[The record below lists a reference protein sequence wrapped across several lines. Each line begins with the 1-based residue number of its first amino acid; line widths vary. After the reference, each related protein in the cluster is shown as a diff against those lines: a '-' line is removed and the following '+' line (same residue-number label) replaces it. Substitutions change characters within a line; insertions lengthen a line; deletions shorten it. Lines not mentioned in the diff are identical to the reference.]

1 MLNENGQKVDS
12 SRNILAE
19 IAEKTQERI
28 DERKSVVSLDE
39 IKAKAIELAK
49 NTTDKN
55 FAFEKA
61 IGGKDEMSFICEVK
75 KASPSK
81 GLIAPDFDYMQIA
94 KDYEQFGANA
104 ISCLTEP
111 YYFMGADEYLRD
123 ITSTVNIP
131 VLRKDFF
138 VDEYMIYEAKTLGA
152 SAILLICGILDIE
165 QLKHFY
171 SVADSLGLSSIFEVH
186 DETELQMALE
196 AKARIIGIN
205 NRNLKTF
212 ELDLNTTIDLRNM
225 VDKDIIFIS
234 ESGIKTRDDIKLLES
249 HNVQAVLI
257 GETLMRDN
265 DKKSALDKLKHDK
278 I

>member
-1 MLNENGQKVDS
+1 MLNENGQKIDS

-19 IAEKTQERI
+19 IAEKTQKRI
-28 DERKSVVSLDE
+28 DEQKKIVSLED
-39 IKAKAIELAK
+39 IKTKALELAK
-49 NTTDKN
+49 NNTDKD

-61 IGGKDEMSFICEVK
+61 IGGKETVSFICEVK

-81 GLIAPDFDYMQIA
+81 GLIAADFDYLQIA
-94 KDYEQFGANA
+94 KDYEQFGATA

-123 ITSTVNIP
+123 ITNTVSIP

-152 SAILLICGILDIE
+152 SAILLICGILNVE

-171 SVADSLGLSSIFEVH
+171 SVANSLGLSSIFEVH
-186 DETELQMALE
+186 DEAELQMALE

-212 ELDLNTTIDLRNM
+212 ELDLHTTINLRNM

-234 ESGIKTRDDIKLLES
+234 ESGIKTRDDIKLLEN
-249 HNVQAVLI
+249 HDVHAVLI
-257 GETLMRDN
+257 GETLMRDA
-265 DKKSALDKLKHDK
+265 DKKSALDKLKHD
-278 I
+278 

>member
-1 MLNENGQKVDS
+1 MLNENGQKVDK
-12 SRNILAE
+12 SRDILAE
-19 IAEKTQERI
+19 IAERTQKRI
-28 DERKSVVSLDE
+28 DERKSIVSLDE
-39 IKAKAIELAK
+39 IKAKAVELAT
-49 NTTDKN
+49 NTTDNN

-61 IGGKDEMSFICEVK
+61 IGSKDEMSFICEVK

-81 GLIAPDFDYMQIA
+81 GLIAADFDYLQIA
-94 KDYEQFGANA
+94 KDYEQSGAAA

-123 ITSTVNIP
+123 IANTVAIA

-171 SVADSLGLSSIFEVH
+171 NVADSLGLSSIFEVH
-186 DETELQMALE
+186 DQTELQMALE
-196 AKARIIGIN
+196 AKARIIGVN

-212 ELDLNTTIDLRNM
+212 ELDLNTSINLRKQ
-225 VDKDIIFIS
+225 VDSNVIFIS
-234 ESGIKTRDDIKLLES
+234 ESGIKTRDDIKLLQS

-257 GETLMRDN
+257 GETLMREA
-265 DKKSALDKLKHDK
+265 DKKSALDKLKHD
-278 I
+278 